1 MAKKK
6 SLEETINQEVQQTQ
20 DYMSQ
25 ASQLFREAWELQ
37 KQVPMWD
44 NYDLSGLDDKAKEAL
59 QKQAQLLR
67 DIAEQKFKNAQ
78 QIIDMASKE
87 QAKDDEE
94 KHLENGKNVKEIAP
108 NASHFKLNL
117 AEKIHEI
124 ALDIR
129 NSVKE
134 TFNRW
139 KEAVELTGQKLETIK
154 DHAVEYRQAVTNAK
168 KVAASIKAQDKMFN
182 ADIKMLEAQKEAIL
196 NRMKENEVAVM
207 KMDDKAELLYEK
219 AMRQNERA
227 YSLELLKAGM
237 TGIAKNM
244 FGKKEEVMPP
254 IMDYST
260 PKDPAAG
267 QIKDL
272 QDIAIATVKENR
284 AMENELRSIEKEIA
298 LKTILHGQIEI
309 PEGISKEDYNKATNR
324 IRDALVSNLDQQFV
338 YGKIDE
344 KSATLFADL
353 ANQKDESGKYIYD
366 VDQLR
371 QIKIGLENKQE
382 IEKFT
387 NPELSAYKM
396 SIIRGMDAQD
406 IPLEKNVD
414 EIVKMDSKDMALLA
428 KESIEQFVGIKEFA
442 KEISGGDVDVVG
454 LMNSCYDSLQQT
466 QGKNEPAR
474 EEDIAQAFA
483 EGAREVA
490 EIVEQTQAEFAKEAQ
505 MENIEKMKE
514 DMEQAGIYSKEDIKT
529 ICDLETQYIEECEK
543 IAEEYGKGTEEYE
556 AKCQEARDE
565 CDRQIDEIDA
575 QYDYDEVEMDSEPN
589 KDAGMDI

>member
-44 NYDLSGLDDKAKEAL
+44 NYDLSRLDDKAKEAL

-117 AEKIHEI
+117 SEKIHEI
-124 ALDIR
+124 ALDVR

-168 KVAASIKAQDKMFN
+168 KVAASIKTQDKMFN

-324 IRDALVSNLDQQFV
+324 IRDKECD
-338 YGKIDE
+338 
-344 KSATLFADL
+344 DL
-353 ANQKDESGKYIYD
+353 IKDY
-366 VDQLR
+366 
-371 QIKIGLENKQE
+371 ENDNE
-382 IEKFT
+382 IELGEEQKEAVKKT
-387 NPELSAYKM
+387 LKNRV
-396 SIIRGMDAQD
+396 SIITGGPGRGKTTIEDIIIKGWKAKGGKTILLAPTGRAAQRMTQATEEEAKTIQRKLLAYETGCD
-406 IPLEKNVD
+406 EESYFLPTLVLVD
-414 EIVKMDSKDMALLA
+414 EMSMCTLQLLA
-428 KESIEQFVGIKEFA
+428 RLINF
-442 KEISGGDVDVVG
+442 
-454 LMNSCYDSLQQT
+454 
-466 QGKNEPAR
+466 
-474 EEDIAQAFA
+474 
-483 EGAREVA
+483 
-490 EIVEQTQAEFAKEAQ
+490 
-505 MENIEKMKE
+505 
-514 DMEQAGIYSKEDIKT
+514 
-529 ICDLETQYIEECEK
+529 
-543 IAEEYGKGTEEYE
+543 
-556 AKCQEARDE
+556 
-565 CDRQIDEIDA
+565 
-575 QYDYDEVEMDSEPN
+575 
-589 KDAGMDI
+589 